1 MGERGWPGIILSDPW
16 ARWEQARSEGRR
28 IKPAEGTQEDREQ
41 PGRTLEGRGA
51 TPGWRVTQKVFS
63 QEILTSRNVASS
75 RHWLITA
82 GRFWGWAKWSLALTH
97 LQFPEPGSHLSLCLW
112 LAVSASSRG
121 CHDQAGETCSP
132 LPPSWSSAGP
142 CPAPKCSSGVSPSLL
157 RWQEKKWPQAQFLEP
172 RAWALSQGQLE
183 LQREAGASPT
193 GSTGGTG
200 SVGISEKREQR
211 LLQGAGSRGGL
222 NSHPSPSVQPRGRME
237 TGTGHSQLIPRES
250 PYK

>member
-1 MGERGWPGIILSDPW
+1 MEGDSESLFPRDSHKQKRGLQQALAYHSWEVLGVGKVVSGSDSSPVPRAW
-16 ARWEQARSEGRR
+16 
-28 IKPAEGTQEDREQ
+28 
-41 PGRTLEGRGA
+41 
-51 TPGWRVTQKVFS
+51 
-63 QEILTSRNVASS
+63 LTS
-75 RHWLITA
+75 
-82 GRFWGWAKWSLALTH
+82 
-97 LQFPEPGSHLSLCLW
+97 QLCLW
-112 LAVSASSRG
+112 LAVSASSWG
-121 CHDQAGETCSP
+121 CPDQAEETCSP

-183 LQREAGASPT
+183 LRREAGAGPT

-211 LLQGAGSRGGL
+211 LLQGAGSCGGL
-222 NSHPSPSVQPRGRME
+222 NSHPAPSVQPRGRME